1 MKNKLYYEDAYRR
14 NFTTKIIKTGQD
26 EVGEYVVIEETA
38 FYPTGGG
45 QPHDTGTLNGVPV
58 ENVEE
63 TDGEIRHYITGPL
76 EKGTD
81 IQGEIDWDRRF
92 DHMQQHSGQHILSAA
107 FDNMFGHKT
116 VSFHLGK
123 EYLTIDLNIEQLP
136 EEDARK
142 AEEMANQIIL
152 ENRPIE
158 TKWVS
163 ENELSEYTLRK
174 ALKVTEDIRLVII
187 PEYDY
192 NGCGGTHPR
201 STGEVAAIK
210 ILDWEKQKKNTRVR
224 FVCGNRVRTQLSQ
237 KHKILTELSPLLNA
251 SEENMAA
258 AINRIL
264 NGTKA
269 LEKELEA
276 AKESLLQYEGAE
288 LLTRNDGQVAEIF
301 ANRTIQEL
309 QKLAKIMVA
318 LNEGSRV
325 ILVAENDGKLQ
336 FVCAK
341 GKNAEGNMK
350 ELASAAFPFING
362 KGGGNETFAQGG
374 GEALVSAEE
383 LLHVLK
389 GNLEA

>member
-1 MKNKLYYEDAYRR
+1 
-14 NFTTKIIKTGQD
+14 
-26 EVGEYVVIEETA
+26 
-38 FYPTGGG
+38 
-45 QPHDTGTLNGVPV
+45 
-58 ENVEE
+58 
-63 TDGEIRHYITGPL
+63 
-76 EKGTD
+76 
-81 IQGEIDWDRRF
+81 
-92 DHMQQHSGQHILSAA
+92 
-107 FDNMFGHKT
+107 
-116 VSFHLGK
+116 
-123 EYLTIDLNIEQLP
+123 
-136 EEDARK
+136 
-142 AEEMANQIIL
+142 
-152 ENRPIE
+152 
-158 TKWVS
+158 
-163 ENELSEYTLRK
+163 
-174 ALKVTEDIRLVII
+174 
-187 PEYDY
+187 
-192 NGCGGTHPR
+192 
-201 STGEVAAIK
+201 
-210 ILDWEKQKKNTRVR
+210 
-224 FVCGNRVRTQLSQ
+224 
-237 KHKILTELSPLLNA
+237 
-251 SEENMAA
+251 
-258 AINRIL
+258 L

-288 LLTRNDGQVAEIF
+288 LLTKNDGQVAEIF

>member
-1 MKNKLYYEDAYRR
+1 MKNKLYYEDAYRK
-14 NFTTKIIKTGQD
+14 NFITKIIKTGQD

-45 QPHDTGTLNGVPV
+45 QPHDTGTLNGVSV

-63 TDGEIRHYITGPL
+63 TDGEIRHYVTGPL
-76 EKGTD
+76 EKGMD

-107 FDNMFGHKT
+107 FDNMFGYKT

-136 EEDARK
+136 EEDAWK

-163 ENELSEYTLRK
+163 EDELSEYTLRK

-187 PEYDY
+187 PDYDY

-276 AKESLLQYEGAE
+276 AKESLLQYVGAE
-288 LLTRNDGQVAEIF
+288 LLTKNDGQVAEIF

-383 LLHVLK
+383 LLRVLK

>member
-1 MKNKLYYEDAYRR
+1 MKNKIYYEDAYRT
-14 NFTTKIIKTGQD
+14 NFTSKIIKSGQD
-26 EVGEYVVIEETA
+26 EDGQYVVLEETA

-45 QPHDTGTLNGVPV
+45 QPYDIGTLNGVSV
-58 ENVEE
+58 GSVEE
-63 TDGEIRHYITGPL
+63 KDGEIRHYVSGTL
-76 EKGTD
+76 ERGID
-81 IQGEIDWDRRF
+81 IQGEIDWEHRF

-107 FDNMFGHKT
+107 FDNTFGYKT

-136 EEDARK
+136 EEDAWR
-142 AEEMANQIIL
+142 AEELANQIIL

-163 ENELSEYTLRK
+163 EDELSQYTLRK

-187 PEYDY
+187 PDYDY

-224 FVCGNRVRTQLSQ
+224 FVCGNRVRKQLSQ
-237 KHKILTELSPLLNA
+237 KHKVLTELSPLLNA

-264 NGTKA
+264 TGTKT

-288 LLTRNDGQVAEIF
+288 LLSENDGQVAELF
-301 ANRTIQEL
+301 ANRPIQEL
-309 QKLAKIMVA
+309 QKLAKIMVS
-318 LNEGSRV
+318 LNEDSRI

-341 GKNAEGNMK
+341 GKNAEGIMK
-350 ELASAAFPFING
+350 EWAAAAFPLING

-383 LLHVLK
+383 LLQFLK
-389 GNLEA
+389 ENLEA